1 MPKQGGTEEYKEH
14 VGMVV
19 CFHCELLL
27 NKSNRS
33 VVEKF
38 SSMHSGINKEEEFEN
53 IDRSGHVRHVTSNF
67 SGAIEEEEKANTSI
81 VAQNYDVI
89 EYDSDQED

>member
-1 MPKQGGTEEYKEH
+1 
-14 VGMVV
+14 MVV

-38 SSMHSGINKEEEFEN
+38 SSMHCSKNIEEGFEN
-53 IDRSGHVRHVTSNF
+53 KDSSGHSRRVTSNF
-67 SGAIEEEEKANTSI
+67 SGTIEEEEKGNPSI
-81 VAQNYDVI
+81 VAQNYDVL
-89 EYDSDQED
+89 EYDSDQEE